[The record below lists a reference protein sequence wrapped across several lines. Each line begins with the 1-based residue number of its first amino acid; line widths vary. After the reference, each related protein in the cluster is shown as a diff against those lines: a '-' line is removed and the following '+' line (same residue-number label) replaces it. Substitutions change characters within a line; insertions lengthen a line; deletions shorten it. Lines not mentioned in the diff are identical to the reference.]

1 MAKTLNLYNHNVD
14 PIGTATFNKARNGY
28 DIVFNSNVHYG
39 DVFIRLEK
47 FEEYKVNMG
56 FNSMSGKQVT
66 LEDLL

>member
-1 MAKTLNLYNHNVD
+1 MAKVYNLYNHNVD

-28 DIVFNSNVHYG
+28 DIVFNDNVHYG

-47 FEEYKVNMG
+47 FEEYKANMG